1 MVTQNKLLSIYSES
15 MIPFLSFIL
24 KDISENFN
32 INHETFYNHYLGNIK
47 IKRKRNTNKKGTMT
61 SYAIFL
67 KDSKIIDQ
75 IKERYPNRKFGEYS
89 KIKGEIWRT
98 MSPTDKNVYKQKAI
112 EYNKELKERK
122 LLEANEKKEKEM
134 QKINL
139 KCESTQQRYENELSG
154 SEMQNLLKKENEI
167 IEEI

>member
-24 KDISENFN
+24 KDISQNFN
-32 INHETFYNHYLGNIK
+32 IDHDTLYNHYLGNIK

-75 IKERYPNRKFGEYS
+75 IKERYPDRKFGEYS

-98 MSPTDKNVYKQKAI
+98 MSSVDKDLYKQKAI
-112 EYNKELKERK
+112 EYNIKLKAKKLKEA
-122 LLEANEKKEKEM
+122 EEKKK
-134 QKINL
+134 Q
-139 KCESTQQRYENELSG
+139 
-154 SEMQNLLKKENEI
+154 KENEI

>member
-24 KDISENFN
+24 KDISQNFN
-32 INHETFYNHYLGNIK
+32 IDHDTLFNHYLGNIK

-67 KDSKIIDQ
+67 KDSKIINQ
-75 IKERYPNRKFGEYS
+75 IKERYPNKKFGEYS

-98 MSPTDKNVYKQKAI
+98 MSSVDKNLYKQKAI
-112 EYNKELKERK
+112 EYNIKLKERK
-122 LLEANEKKEKEM
+122 LKELEEKKK
-134 QKINL
+134 QNASSGI
-139 KCESTQQRYENELSG
+139 TELIP
-154 SEMQNLLKKENEI
+154 EQNEI

>member
-15 MIPFLSFIL
+15 MILFVKFLL
-24 KDISENFN
+24 KYISENNLGLCCPNCGAENFN
-32 INHETFYNHYLGNIK
+32 IDYEILYNKVVGNIK

-98 MSPTDKNVYKQKAI
+98 MSPTDKNIYKQKAI

-122 LLEANEKKEKEM
+122 LLEANEKKEKE
-134 QKINL
+134 
-139 KCESTQQRYENELSG
+139 
-154 SEMQNLLKKENEI
+154 NEI

>member
-24 KDISENFN
+24 KYISQNFN
-32 INHETFYNHYLGNIK
+32 IDHDTLYNHYLGNIK

-75 IKERYPNRKFGEYS
+75 IKERYPNKKFGEYS

-98 MSPTDKNVYKQKAI
+98 MSSVDKDLYKQKAI
-112 EYNKELKERK
+112 EYNKKLKEKK
-122 LLEANEKKEKEM
+122 LKELQEK
-134 QKINL
+134 L
-139 KCESTQQRYENELSG
+139 KQ
-154 SEMQNLLKKENEI
+154 KENEI

>member
-32 INHETFYNHYLGNIK
+32 INHESLYEHYIGNIK

-67 KDSKIIDQ
+67 KDTEVIDQ

-89 KIKGEIWRT
+89 KIKGEIWRS
-98 MSPTDKNVYKQKAI
+98 MSSIDKAVYKEKAMA
-112 EYNKELKERK
+112 YNIMIK
-122 LLEANEKKEKEM
+122 
-134 QKINL
+134 
-139 KCESTQQRYENELSG
+139 STQLEEQEE
-154 SEMQNLLKKENEI
+154 EEI

>member
-32 INHETFYNHYLGNIK
+32 INHETLYNHYLGNIK

-75 IKERYPNRKFGEYS
+75 IKERYPNKKFGEYS

-98 MSPTDKNVYKQKAI
+98 MSSTDKDGYKAKAI
-112 EYNKELKERK
+112 QYNKELKEKK
-122 LLEANEKKEKEM
+122 LKEKKEKE
-134 QKINL
+134 
-139 KCESTQQRYENELSG
+139 EEN
-154 SEMQNLLKKENEI
+154 KNEI

>member
-32 INHETFYNHYLGNIK
+32 INHESLYNHYIGNIK

-67 KDSKIIDQ
+67 KDSLMLNLGFSHPIEYPINQ
-75 IKERYPNRKFGEYS
+75 IKQRYPNKNFGEYS

-98 MSPTDKNVYKQKAI
+98 MSPIDKDIYKKKAI
-112 EYNKELKERK
+112 QYNKELKERK
-122 LLEANEKKEKEM
+122 LKEKVD
-134 QKINL
+134 
-139 KCESTQQRYENELSG
+139 
-154 SEMQNLLKKENEI
+154 KKEI

>member
-15 MIPFLSFIL
+15 MIPFLNFIL

-32 INHETFYNHYLGNIK
+32 ISHETLYNHYLGNIK

-75 IKERYPNRKFGEYS
+75 IKERYPNKKFGEYS

-98 MSPTDKNVYKQKAI
+98 MSSTDKDVYKAKAVQ
-112 EYNKELKERK
+112 YNKELKERK
-122 LLEANEKKEKEM
+122 LKEKEDAT
-134 QKINL
+134 K
-139 KCESTQQRYENELSG
+139 
-154 SEMQNLLKKENEI
+154 NEI

>member
-32 INHETFYNHYLGNIK
+32 INHESLYEHYIGNIK

-67 KDSKIIDQ
+67 KDTEVIDQ

-89 KIKGEIWRT
+89 KIKGEIWRS
-98 MSPTDKNVYKQKAI
+98 MSSIDKAVYKEKAMA
-112 EYNKELKERK
+112 YNIMIK
-122 LLEANEKKEKEM
+122 
-134 QKINL
+134 
-139 KCESTQQRYENELSG
+139 STQLEKQEE
-154 SEMQNLLKKENEI
+154 EEI

>member
-24 KDISENFN
+24 KDISQNFN
-32 INHETFYNHYLGNIK
+32 IDHDTLYNHYLGNIK

-75 IKERYPNRKFGEYS
+75 IKERYPNKKFGEYS

-98 MSPTDKNVYKQKAI
+98 MSSVDKDLYKQKAI
-112 EYNKELKERK
+112 EYNKKLKEKK
-122 LLEANEKKEKEM
+122 LKELQEK
-134 QKINL
+134 L
-139 KCESTQQRYENELSG
+139 KQ
-154 SEMQNLLKKENEI
+154 KENEI
-167 IEEI
+167 IKEI

>member
-24 KDISENFN
+24 KDISQNFN
-32 INHETFYNHYLGNIK
+32 IDQDTLFNHYLGNIK

-98 MSPTDKNVYKQKAI
+98 MSDIDKDVYRKKAV
-112 EYNKELKERK
+112 EYNIKLKEKK
-122 LLEANEKKEKEM
+122 LLEANEKKE
-134 QKINL
+134 
-139 KCESTQQRYENELSG
+139 
-154 SEMQNLLKKENEI
+154 NEI

>member
-24 KDISENFN
+24 KDISQNFN
-32 INHETFYNHYLGNIK
+32 IDHDTLLNHYLGNIK

-67 KDSKIIDQ
+67 KDTKIIDQ
-75 IKERYPNRKFGEYS
+75 IKERYPDRKFGEYS

-98 MSPTDKNVYKQKAI
+98 MSSVDKDLYKQKAI
-112 EYNKELKERK
+112 EYNKILKKKKLKEAEEK
-122 LLEANEKKEKEM
+122 LEEKLKEKA
-134 QKINL
+134 Q
-139 KCESTQQRYENELSG
+139 
-154 SEMQNLLKKENEI
+154 NEI

>member
-32 INHETFYNHYLGNIK
+32 INHESLYNHYIGNIK

-67 KDSKIIDQ
+67 KDSLIINQ
-75 IKERYPNRKFGEYS
+75 IKQRYPNKNFGEYS

-98 MSPTDKNVYKQKAI
+98 MSPIDKDIYKKKAI
-112 EYNKELKERK
+112 QYNKELKEKK
-122 LLEANEKKEKEM
+122 LKEKVD
-134 QKINL
+134 
-139 KCESTQQRYENELSG
+139 
-154 SEMQNLLKKENEI
+154 KKEI

>member
-15 MIPFLSFIL
+15 MIPFLNFIL

-32 INHETFYNHYLGNIK
+32 ISHETLYNHYLGNIK

-75 IKERYPNRKFGEYS
+75 IKERYPNKKFGEYS

-98 MSPTDKNVYKQKAI
+98 MSSTDKDVYKAKAVQ
-112 EYNKELKERK
+112 YNKELKERK
-122 LLEANEKKEKEM
+122 LKEKEDA
-134 QKINL
+134 K
-139 KCESTQQRYENELSG
+139 
-154 SEMQNLLKKENEI
+154 NEI

>member
-24 KDISENFN
+24 KDISQNFN
-32 INHETFYNHYLGNIK
+32 IDQDTLFNHYLGNIK

-67 KDSKIIDQ
+67 KDSKIINQ
-75 IKERYPNRKFGEYS
+75 IKERYPNKKFGEYS

-98 MSPTDKNVYKQKAI
+98 MSSIDKDLYKKKAI
-112 EYNKELKERK
+112 EYNIKLKERK
-122 LLEANEKKEKEM
+122 LKELEEKKATEK
-134 QKINL
+134 
-139 KCESTQQRYENELSG
+139 
-154 SEMQNLLKKENEI
+154 NEI
-167 IEEI
+167 VEEI

>member
-32 INHETFYNHYLGNIK
+32 INHESLYNHYIGNIK

-67 KDSKIIDQ
+67 KDSLIINQ
-75 IKERYPNRKFGEYS
+75 IKQRYPNKNFGEYS

-98 MSPTDKNVYKQKAI
+98 MSPIDKDIYKKKAI
-112 EYNKELKERK
+112 QYNKELKERK
-122 LLEANEKKEKEM
+122 LKEKVD
-134 QKINL
+134 
-139 KCESTQQRYENELSG
+139 
-154 SEMQNLLKKENEI
+154 KKEI

>member
-1 MVTQNKLLSIYSES
+1 
-15 MIPFLSFIL
+15 MIPFLNFIL

-32 INHETFYNHYLGNIK
+32 ISHETLYNHYLGNIK

-75 IKERYPNRKFGEYS
+75 IKERYPNKKFGEYS

-98 MSPTDKNVYKQKAI
+98 MSSTDKDVYKAKAVQ
-112 EYNKELKERK
+112 YNKELKERK
-122 LLEANEKKEKEM
+122 LKEKEDA
-134 QKINL
+134 K
-139 KCESTQQRYENELSG
+139 
-154 SEMQNLLKKENEI
+154 NEI

>member
-32 INHETFYNHYLGNIK
+32 INHESLYEHYIGNIK

-67 KDSKIIDQ
+67 KDTEVIDQ

-89 KIKGEIWRT
+89 KIKGEIWRS
-98 MSPTDKNVYKQKAI
+98 MSSIDKAVYKEKAMA
-112 EYNKELKERK
+112 YNIMIK
-122 LLEANEKKEKEM
+122 
-134 QKINL
+134 
-139 KCESTQQRYENELSG
+139 STQLEEQEDE
-154 SEMQNLLKKENEI
+154 EEI

>member
-24 KDISENFN
+24 KDISQNFN
-32 INHETFYNHYLGNIK
+32 IDHDTLYNHYLGNIK

-75 IKERYPNRKFGEYS
+75 IKERYPDRKFGEYS

-98 MSPTDKNVYKQKAI
+98 MSSVDKDLYKQKAI
-112 EYNKELKERK
+112 EYNKILKEKK
-122 LLEANEKKEKEM
+122 LKEAEEKKK
-134 QKINL
+134 Q
-139 KCESTQQRYENELSG
+139 
-154 SEMQNLLKKENEI
+154 KENEI

>member
-24 KDISENFN
+24 KDISQNFN
-32 INHETFYNHYLGNIK
+32 IDHNTLHNHYLGNIK

-75 IKERYPNRKFGEYS
+75 IKKRYPNKKFGEYS

-98 MSPTDKNVYKQKAI
+98 LSSIDKDIYKQKAI
-112 EYNKELKERK
+112 EYNKELKEK
-122 LLEANEKKEKEM
+122 NK
-134 QKINL
+134 KIN
-139 KCESTQQRYENELSG
+139 E
-154 SEMQNLLKKENEI
+154 KKENEI
-167 IEEI
+167 IEDI

>member
-24 KDISENFN
+24 KDISDNFN
-32 INHETFYNHYLGNIK
+32 ISHESLFNHYLGNIK

-67 KDSKIIDQ
+67 KDTEVIDQ
-75 IKERYPNRKFGEYS
+75 IKARYPNRKFGEYS

-98 MSPTDKNVYKQKAI
+98 MSSIDKAVYKEKAVAYNIIIKAKKLEEKQKLI
-112 EYNKELKERK
+112 EE
-122 LLEANEKKEKEM
+122 
-134 QKINL
+134 Q
-139 KCESTQQRYENELSG
+139 T
-154 SEMQNLLKKENEI
+154 NEI

>member
-24 KDISENFN
+24 KDISQNFN
-32 INHETFYNHYLGNIK
+32 IDHDTLYNHYLGNIK
-47 IKRKRNTNKKGTMT
+47 IKRKRNTDKKGTMT

-75 IKERYPNRKFGEYS
+75 IKERYPDRKFGEYS

-98 MSPTDKNVYKQKAI
+98 MSSVDKDLYKEKAI
-112 EYNKELKERK
+112 EYNKKLKEKK
-122 LLEANEKKEKEM
+122 LKELEEK
-134 QKINL
+134 L
-139 KCESTQQRYENELSG
+139 KQ
-154 SEMQNLLKKENEI
+154 KENEI

>member
-32 INHETFYNHYLGNIK
+32 ISHETLYNHYLGNIK

-67 KDSKIIDQ
+67 KDSKVIDQ
-75 IKERYPNRKFGEYS
+75 IKIRYPNRKFGEYS
-89 KIKGEIWRT
+89 KIKGEIWRS
-98 MSPTDKNVYKQKAI
+98 MSSIDKAVYKETAIAYNIKIKALQK
-112 EYNKELKERK
+112 EKLEKEK
-122 LLEANEKKEKEM
+122 LEKEKE
-134 QKINL
+134 K
-139 KCESTQQRYENELSG
+139 
-154 SEMQNLLKKENEI
+154 EI

>member
-24 KDISENFN
+24 KDISQNFN
-32 INHETFYNHYLGNIK
+32 INHETLYNHYLGNIK

-98 MSPTDKNVYKQKAI
+98 MSDIDKDVYRKKAV
-112 EYNKELKERK
+112 EYNIKLKEKK
-122 LLEANEKKEKEM
+122 LLEANEKKE
-134 QKINL
+134 
-139 KCESTQQRYENELSG
+139 
-154 SEMQNLLKKENEI
+154 NEI

>member
-24 KDISENFN
+24 KDISHNFN
-32 INHETFYNHYLGNIK
+32 IDHDTLLNHYLGNIK

-67 KDSKIIDQ
+67 KDSKIINQ
-75 IKERYPNRKFGEYS
+75 IKERYPNKKFGEYS

-98 MSPTDKNVYKQKAI
+98 MSSVDKDLYKKKAI
-112 EYNKELKERK
+112 EYNIKLKERK
-122 LLEANEKKEKEM
+122 LKELEEKKK
-134 QKINL
+134 QKAT
-139 KCESTQQRYENELSG
+139 EQ
-154 SEMQNLLKKENEI
+154 NEI

>member
-24 KDISENFN
+24 KDISQNFN
-32 INHETFYNHYLGNIK
+32 IDHDTLYNHYLGNIK

-75 IKERYPNRKFGEYS
+75 IKERYPNKKFGEYS

-98 MSPTDKNVYKQKAI
+98 MSSVDKDLYKQKAI
-112 EYNKELKERK
+112 EYNKKLKEKK
-122 LLEANEKKEKEM
+122 LKELQEK
-134 QKINL
+134 L
-139 KCESTQQRYENELSG
+139 KQ
-154 SEMQNLLKKENEI
+154 KENEI